1 MNRHVTRNKNE
12 NTVYKFGYNCRRGWE
27 TEFFIEQS
35 TGNKNVI
42 EHLNKEKLEIN
53 KCYLVNTKVDNGHV
67 IKLKLLELYDNEAIF
82 TRVERDKY

>member
-1 MNRHVTRNKNE
+1 MNIDGDV
-12 NTVYKFGYNCRRGWE
+12 FP
-27 TEFFIEQS
+27 IE
-35 TGNKNVI
+35 NKNVI

-67 IKLKLLELYDNEAIF
+67 IKLKLLELYDSEAIF